1 MILLY
6 QQNETAFDNNGLGAL
21 PDTISCTVTEE
32 RNGIFEVELQ
42 YPITG
47 IHYGD
52 IQPRNILYV
61 KPDPYR
67 DPQPFRI
74 YRVTKPLSGRVT
86 VYAQH
91 ISYDLSGIV
100 LSPFEATSAQ
110 EAFLK
115 IKKNSSTDN
124 PFTFYTDI
132 SSDSPLTVSVP
143 SSIRSIMGGQEGSI
157 LDTYGGEYEYDLWEV
172 KLLSQR
178 GQNSGVTIRYGKNL
192 TDLNQDEN
200 ISNVATGVYPYW
212 KGQTEGS
219 EAETVVVLPEKIVNA
234 AGTYSFTRIV
244 PLDLSGEFDGP
255 PTEKQLRDRAEQYVE
270 DNDIGVPTVSITVAF
285 QPLEQTEEYKDIA
298 LLERVNLCDT
308 VTVEYPDLGVSA
320 TAKCVK
326 TVYDA
331 LKDKYTSIELGEAR
345 TNITDTMLQQ
355 QQEYQAELEKVP
367 TTSAMQK
374 AIANATLLIT
384 GNSGGYVVIRN
395 SKDET
400 DKRAEKPDEILI
412 MDAPDVESAQK
423 VWRWNLEG
431 LGYSSTGP
439 NGPFTT
445 AITKDGS
452 IVADRIT
459 SGHASAGTIEV
470 GIVESQDGETFINLD
485 SGQFQF
491 KDYLK
496 LIGED
501 LYISGR
507 LYAIGDT
514 SLFAEIGES
523 EESIAAFRVVGG
535 EKEYISIYDVGN
547 ELGDGVVWICPA
559 YVNSEG
565 TDRKG
570 LAFGENSIS
579 LFGDYGG
586 YRQGITAD
594 TATGTVTVEA
604 NTNMWI
610 VAKEEYGNLYLNA
623 HNIFINNEP
632 LDDYIKRVATS

>member
-32 RNGIFEVELQ
+32 RNGVFEAELQ

-47 IHYGD
+47 IHYSD

-110 EAFLK
+110 EAFLE
-115 IKKNSSTDN
+115 IKANSSTDN
-124 PFTFYTDI
+124 PFTFHTDI
-132 SSDSPLTVSVP
+132 SSDSPLAVSVP

-157 LDTYGGEYEYDLWEV
+157 LDTYGGEYEYDMWEV

-178 GQNSGVTIRYGKNL
+178 GQSSGVSIRYGKNL

-212 KGQTEGS
+212 KGQAEGS
-219 EAETVVVLPEKIVNA
+219 EEETVVVLPEKIVNA
-234 AGTYSFTRIV
+234 TGTYSFTRIV

-255 PTEKQLRDRAEQYVE
+255 PTEDQLRTRAEQYVE
-270 DNDIGVPTVSITVAF
+270 DNDIGVPAVSITVAF

-298 LLERVNLCDT
+298 MLERVNLCDT

-395 SKDET
+395 SEDGT
-400 DKRAEKPDEILI
+400 ANNPDEILI
-412 MDAPDVESAQK
+412 MDTPDVDTAQK
-423 VWRWNLEG
+423 VWRWNLGG

-439 NGPFTT
+439 DGKFIP
-445 AITKDGS
+445 AITQDGS
-452 IVADRIT
+452 IVATFIT
-459 SGHASAGTIEV
+459 SGSMNAGVVTT
-470 GIVESQDGETFINLD
+470 GILKSQDGKTFINLD
-485 SGQFQF
+485 SGQFRF

-496 LIGED
+496 LVGNN
-501 LYISGR
+501 LYVEGR
-507 LYAIGDT
+507 LYSTLYGGAY
-514 SLFAEIGES
+514 AEIGRGDGRGG
-523 EESIAAFRVVGG
+523 AFKVADD
-535 EKEYISIYDVGN
+535 EKIYISIYNVADQHGT
-547 ELGDGVVWICPA
+547 DGVVWGCPA
-559 YVNSEG
+559 YRNDEASNG
-565 TDRKG
+565 KG
-570 LAFGENSIS
+570 ITFNADNIT
-579 LFGDYGG
+579 LFGDKNGIW
-586 YRQGITAD
+586 QGINVD
-594 TATGTVTVEA
+594 TNEGKVTVEA
-604 NTNMWI
+604 EQNVTIN
-610 VAKEEYGNLYLNA
+610 ARQEYGNLYLNA
-623 HNIFINNEP
+623 SNIFINNEP
-632 LDDYIKRVATS
+632 LDDYIKRVAAS

>member
-32 RNGIFEVELQ
+32 RNGVFEAELQ

-61 KPDPYR
+61 KPDPYC

-110 EAFLK
+110 EAFLE

-212 KGQTEGS
+212 KGQAEGS
-219 EAETVVVLPEKIVNA
+219 EEETVVVLPEKIVNA

-255 PTEKQLRDRAEQYVE
+255 PTEKQLKDRAEQYVE
-270 DNDIGVPTVSITVAF
+270 DNDIGVPAVSITVAF

-298 LLERVNLCDT
+298 QLERVNLCDT

-395 SKDET
+395 SADGT
-400 DKRAEKPDEILI
+400 ANNPDEILI
-412 MDAPDVESAQK
+412 MDTPDVESAQK
-423 VWRWNLEG
+423 VWRWNLGG

-439 NGPFTT
+439 DGKFIP
-445 AITKDGS
+445 AITQDGS
-452 IVADRIT
+452 IVATFIT
-459 SGHASAGTIEV
+459 SGSMNAKVITTGV
-470 GIVESQDGETFINLD
+470 LKSQDGKTFINLD

-496 LIGED
+496 LMGNNLHVIGD
-501 LYISGR
+501 LYGELSNVHARIGSGEG
-507 LYAIGDT
+507 IGSFQVVDDEVGEIFSVYKT
-514 SLFAEIGES
+514 GEEIRWDIPALFAQNPRGVSSTQSALSFYVYHDEGGYAARVGIEANES
-523 EESIAAFRVVGG
+523 
-535 EKEYISIYDVGN
+535 DGN
-547 ELGDGVVWICPA
+547 C
-559 YVNSEG
+559 Y
-565 TDRKG
+565 
-570 LAFGENSIS
+570 
-579 LFGDYGG
+579 LFGSKVIINGTSFDDLVSRVESLENG
-586 YRQGITAD
+586 RQ
-594 TATGTVTVEA
+594 
-604 NTNMWI
+604 
-610 VAKEEYGNLYLNA
+610 
-623 HNIFINNEP
+623 
-632 LDDYIKRVATS
+632 

>member
-6 QQNETAFDNNGLGAL
+6 QQNEIAFDNNGLGAL

-32 RNGIFEVELQ
+32 RNGVFEVELQ

-47 IHYGD
+47 IHYSD

-110 EAFLK
+110 EAFLE
-115 IKKNSSTDN
+115 IKANSSTDN
-124 PFTFYTDI
+124 PFTFRTDI

-157 LDTYGGEYEYDLWEV
+157 LDTYGGEYEYDMWEV

-212 KGQTEGS
+212 KGQAEGS
-219 EAETVVVLPEKIVNA
+219 EEETVVVLPEKIVNA
-234 AGTYSFTRIV
+234 TGTYSFTRIM

-255 PTEKQLRDRAEQYVE
+255 PTEDQLRDRAEQYVK
-270 DNDIGVPTVSITVAF
+270 DNDIGVPAVSITVAF

-395 SKDET
+395 SADGT
-400 DKRAEKPDEILI
+400 ANNPDEILI
-412 MDAPDVESAQK
+412 MEKPDVDTAQK
-423 VWRWNLEG
+423 VWRWNLAG
-431 LGYSSTGP
+431 LGYSSTGA

-445 AITKDGS
+445 AITQDGS
-452 IVADRIT
+452 IVATFIT
-459 SGHASAGTIEV
+459 SGSMNA
-470 GIVESQDGETFINLD
+470 GIVTTGILKSQDGQTYINLD

-496 LIGED
+496 LIGND
-501 LYISGR
+501 LYIGGR
-507 LYAIGDT
+507 LYSTQYDGVY
-514 SLFAEIGES
+514 AEIGDIENKAS
-523 EESIAAFRVVGG
+523 FSVKNSSGESILDVYDGVDSIFGG
-535 EKEYISIYDVGN
+535 TMWQSTRDNIEGQEKGIIFKKRSIGVLGRFGGYLNGLSINTSDKTVQLMSSGGSVDISG
-547 ELGDGVVWICPA
+547 GDGVDIHSMKGVTINGTSFDDL
-559 YVNSEG
+559 VNRVES
-565 TDRKG
+565 
-570 LAFGENSIS
+570 LEN
-579 LFGDYGG
+579 G
-586 YRQGITAD
+586 RQ
-594 TATGTVTVEA
+594 
-604 NTNMWI
+604 
-610 VAKEEYGNLYLNA
+610 
-623 HNIFINNEP
+623 
-632 LDDYIKRVATS
+632 

>member
-32 RNGIFEVELQ
+32 RNGVFEAELQ

-47 IHYGD
+47 IHYSD

-110 EAFLK
+110 EAFLE
-115 IKKNSSTDN
+115 IKANSSTDN

-143 SSIRSIMGGQEGSI
+143 SSIRAIMGGQEGSI
-157 LDTYGGEYEYDLWEV
+157 LDTYGGEYEYDMWEA

-212 KGQTEGS
+212 KGQAEGS
-219 EAETVVVLPEKIVNA
+219 EEETVVVLPEKIVNA
-234 AGTYSFTRIV
+234 TGTYNFTRIV

-270 DNDIGVPTVSITVAF
+270 DNDIGVPAVSITVAF

-374 AIANATLLIT
+374 AIANATSLIT

-395 SKDET
+395 SADGT
-400 DKRAEKPDEILI
+400 ANNPDEILI
-412 MDAPDVESAQK
+412 MEKPDIDDEENNNI
-423 VWRWNLEG
+423 WRWNMGG
-431 LGYSSTGP
+431 LGHSSTGI

-445 AITKDGS
+445 AITQDGS

-514 SLFAEIGES
+514 SLFAEIGKS
-523 EESIAAFRVVGG
+523 EESIAAFRVVDG

-586 YRQGITAD
+586 YRQGISANTNE
-594 TATGTVTVEA
+594 GKVTVEA
-604 NTNMWI
+604 EQNVTI
-610 VAKEEYGNLYLNA
+610 TVRQEYGNLYLNA
-623 HNIFINNEP
+623 SNIFINNEP
-632 LDDYIKRVATS
+632 LDDYIKRVAAS